1 MAETRKEPEPARLE
15 SAREDNQALLTRMA
29 QLEKEKTE
37 RTKLRHQRLAELN
50 ALRTDQ
56 LYKMMMISGYYHLVN
71 ERLPGE
77 MEETLSK
84 SENIPDGALSTC
96 NSAEE
101 LLWKLA
107 VKNLGDDNAYRSN
120 TLITLMRITERGGL
134 YVETRRT
141 QLWND
146 RVAEL
151 ERIEIHKLSKMLLV
165 SGYHHLVN
173 EPGAFKGE
181 EAEIASILQ
190 KLPDDDELDK
200 YTASEEL
207 LATLRNLVEEHYSG
221 RPDNMLPLGSS
232 LMPHHSPLDH
242 DQVVNTSIEEFNDLL
257 DTFTL
262 HEEGQPPRHFTEE
275 EKNFFRDTRRKGK
288 NRQAASRSRDRRNQ
302 LGLRLR
308 VDGTQG

>member
-1 MAETRKEPEPARLE
+1 MGILKSRILTFTSDMAETRKEPEPARLE

-56 LYKMMMISGYYHLVN
+56 LYKMLMISGYYHLVN

-120 TLITLMRITERGGL
+120 TLITLMRITER
-134 YVETRRT
+134 
-141 QLWND
+141 
-146 RVAEL
+146 
-151 ERIEIHKLSKMLLV
+151 
-165 SGYHHLVN
+165 
-173 EPGAFKGE
+173 
-181 EAEIASILQ
+181 
-190 KLPDDDELDK
+190 
-200 YTASEEL
+200 
-207 LATLRNLVEEHYSG
+207 
-221 RPDNMLPLGSS
+221 
-232 LMPHHSPLDH
+232 
-242 DQVVNTSIEEFNDLL
+242 
-257 DTFTL
+257 
-262 HEEGQPPRHFTEE
+262 
-275 EKNFFRDTRRKGK
+275 
-288 NRQAASRSRDRRNQ
+288 RS
-302 LGLRLR
+302 
-308 VDGTQG
+308 T

>member
-1 MAETRKEPEPARLE
+1 MGILKSRVLTFTSDMAETRKEPEPARLE

-37 RTKLRHQRLAELN
+37 RTELRHQRLAELN

-56 LYKMMMISGYYHLVN
+56 LYRMLMISGYYHLVN

-77 MEETLSK
+77 MEETSSK
-84 SENIPDGALSTC
+84 SENIPDGALNTC

-101 LLWKLA
+101 LLGKL
-107 VKNLGDDNAYRSN
+107 KNLGDDHAYRSN
-120 TLITLMRITERGGL
+120 ALITLMRITERFGH
-134 YVETRRT
+134 EISRT

-146 RVAEL
+146 RVAIL
-151 ERIEIHKLSKMLLV
+151 EGIEIHKLSKMLLV

-173 EPGAFKGE
+173 ESGAFKGE
-181 EAEIASILQ
+181 EAETASILQ

-221 RPDNMLPLGSS
+221 RRDNMLPLGSS
-232 LMPHHSPLDH
+232 LIPHHSPLDY
-242 DQVVNTSIEEFNDLL
+242 DQVVKTSIEEFNDLL

-262 HEEGQPPRHFTEE
+262 HEPPRHFTEE

-288 NRQAASRSRDRRNQ
+288 NREAAARSRQ
-302 LGLRLR
+302 LGQP
-308 VDGTQG
+308 GQG